1 MHLARTALAT
11 ALRHHEHHAEIGST
25 NDRGMELARDESI
38 ALPALIVT
46 DRQTAGRG
54 RGANRWWSADG
65 ALTFSLV
72 VDIAKLQIPR
82 ERWPLVA
89 LTTGMAVCD
98 ALQPIAGNTPLAIK
112 WPNDVFAAQRKLA
125 GILVETP
132 ATPAGRVVIGI
143 GVNVNNSFA
152 NAPEDVRSRAVSL
165 LDVTGRASDLE
176 SVLIALVAE
185 LIEQLPTI
193 AATPP
198 AVVERWSNYCMLTGR
213 VVEIETL
220 AANVEGL
227 CQGIDEDG
235 SLVLQSSAGRRRCI
249 AGTVVQWQD

>member
-72 VDIAKLQIPR
+72 VDIAKLDIPR

-89 LTTGMAVCD
+89 LTAGMAVCD

-112 WPNDVFAAQRKLA
+112 WPNDVFAGGRKLC

-132 ATPAGRVVIGI
+132 ASPAGRVVIGI
-143 GVNVNNSFA
+143 GVNVNNSFVD
-152 NAPEDVRSRAVSL
+152 APEDVRSRAASL
-165 LDVTGRASDLE
+165 LDVSGRASDLE
-176 SVLIALVAE
+176 SVLIALVGE

-198 AVVERWSNYCMLTGR
+198 AVVERWPTYCMLTGR
-213 VVEIETL
+213 HVEVETPT
-220 AANVEGL
+220 GL
-227 CQGIDEDG
+227 IVGRCQGISNDG
-235 SLVLQSSAGRRRCI
+235 ALILQTSGGRQRCI
-249 AGTVVQWQD
+249 AGTVLKW